1 MPYNLFR
8 MFRTVL
14 LSSGTPW
21 SGHVECWIWRTVCT
35 LRDCKIKNRKLQ
47 AISYGLCSGKPEKS
61 KLGRKWVY
69 VAKYRIS
76 RIYSNMINIHQWYKL
91 TCTKKCYSLR
101 HLLWIGGS
109 TSSSG
114 KRRNSFIT
122 LRWHFAIRLMN
133 QCLKNWTEIF
143 TTTVSMSVIRKWKKN
158 SDNITDE
165 RYHSW
170 DI

>member
-61 KLGRKWVY
+61 NLEENEY
-69 VAKYRIS
+69 MLQNTESAE
-76 RIYSNMINIHQWYKL
+76 
-91 TCTKKCYSLR
+91 
-101 HLLWIGGS
+101 
-109 TSSSG
+109 
-114 KRRNSFIT
+114 FIAT
-122 LRWHFAIRLMN
+122 
-133 QCLKNWTEIF
+133 
-143 TTTVSMSVIRKWKKN
+143 
-158 SDNITDE
+158 
-165 RYHSW
+165 
-170 DI
+170 